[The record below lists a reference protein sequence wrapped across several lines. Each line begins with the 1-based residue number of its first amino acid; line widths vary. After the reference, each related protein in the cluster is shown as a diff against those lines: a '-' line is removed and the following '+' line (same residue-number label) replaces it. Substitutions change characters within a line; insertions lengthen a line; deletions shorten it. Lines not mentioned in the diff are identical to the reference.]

1 MTDKLILDIFQEDYC
16 NDADIYRWR
25 VQYQVADSPCILHK
39 IFETWTEA
47 NEFAMNYGYND

>member
-25 VQYQVADSPCILHK
+25 VQYQVADSPCILHE

-47 NEFAMNYGYND
+47 NEFAMNYTIN